1 MSNSAL
7 DPEVAAT
14 ARRAATVVIVRDG
27 EARADGSIEV
37 LLLKRS
43 EVGAFPGLWVFP
55 GGRVDSADAGD
66 DEISQA
72 RSAAAREAAE
82 EVGLSVIA
90 DELVA
95 WSHWS
100 PPAYQPKR
108 FLTWFFIARWT
119 GEPVVIDEHEIVGS
133 DWFAPADALT
143 HGLGLAPPTFVTLHQ
158 LAQRTSVAEALTAGP
173 VLGVERFVTRPG
185 KAGDQPVLMWHG
197 DVGYEHGDA
206 GDDGPRH
213 RATLNGQRLAT
224 YERTL

>member
-1 MSNSAL
+1 MSNPAL

-14 ARRAATVVIVRDG
+14 ARLAATVVIVRDG
-27 EARADGSIEV
+27 EVRADGSIEV

-55 GGRVDSADAGD
+55 GGRVDTADAGD
-66 DEISQA
+66 DEISRA

-82 EVGLSVIA
+82 EVGLSVVA
-90 DELVA
+90 DDLAA

-100 PPAYQPKR
+100 PPTQQPKR

-119 GEPVVIDEHEIVGS
+119 GEPVVIDDHEIVAS
-133 DWFAPADALT
+133 EWLAPADALT
-143 HGLGLAPPTFVTLHQ
+143 RGLGLAPPTFVTLHQ
-158 LAQRTSVAEALTAGP
+158 LAQRTTVDEALDKGP

-185 KAGDQPVLMWHG
+185 KAGEQPVLMWHG
-197 DVGYEHGDA
+197 DVGYEDGNA
-206 GDDGPRH
+206 GADGPRH

>member
-1 MSNSAL
+1 MSNPAL

-14 ARRAATVVIVRDG
+14 ARHAATVVIVRDG
-27 EARADGSIEV
+27 EDRADGSIEV

-55 GGRVDSADAGD
+55 GGRVDATDAGD

-72 RSAAAREAAE
+72 RSAAAREAVE
-82 EVGLSVIA
+82 EVRLSVVA
-90 DELVA
+90 DDLVA

-100 PPAYQPKR
+100 PPTQQPKR

-119 GEPVVIDEHEIVGS
+119 GEPVLIDEHEIVGS
-133 DWFAPADALT
+133 EWFAPADALT
-143 HGLGLAPPTFVTLHQ
+143 RGLGLAPPTFVTLHQ
-158 LAQRTSVAEALTAGP
+158 LARHTSVADALEAGP
-173 VLGVERFVTRPG
+173 ILGVERFVTRPG
-185 KAGDQPVLMWHG
+185 KVGDQPVLMWHG
-197 DVGYEHGDA
+197 DVGYELGNA